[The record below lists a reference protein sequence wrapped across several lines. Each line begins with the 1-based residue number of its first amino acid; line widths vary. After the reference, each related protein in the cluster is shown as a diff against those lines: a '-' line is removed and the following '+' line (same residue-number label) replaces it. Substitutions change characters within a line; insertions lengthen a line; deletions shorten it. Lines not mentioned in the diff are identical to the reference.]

1 MNERKN
7 DLYKQAETTTREIQ
21 AKLEAALTSM
31 TDAVFISDVD
41 GKFVDFNDAFASF
54 HRFKN
59 KAECAT
65 WLSDYSDIL
74 EVFMDNGELAP
85 LDMWAVP
92 RALRGETVT
101 NAEYTLRRKDTGETW
116 VGSYNFSPIRNE
128 DGVITGSVVVGRD
141 ITERKHNEKLL
152 SLQSEVLKVLISDIS
167 AIQTVEKIVDII
179 KKATGHDAVGVRLRV
194 GSDYPFVASLGY
206 SEEFLKAENTLT
218 YRYPDGGLCRND
230 DGTISLE
237 CTCGMIISGKS
248 DPNNP
253 LLTSGGSV
261 WTNNSLPFLDVPPD
275 ADPRLHPRNR
285 CIHVGF
291 LSLALIPIRT
301 GADVLGLLHLAD
313 LHQNSFTPETILFY
327 EGIGLSIGVALS
339 RKKAN
344 EALHEQKELLTTM
357 FAQTTDAIVLVDFLA
372 MRFIDFNEAA
382 HKGLGYT
389 QEEFSRLYVNDIQAD
404 LTPEMIASYSQQAI
418 KEELNIP
425 LSYHRH
431 KDGSLRIV
439 SLKMRPVNFK
449 GKPII
454 SVVWRD
460 ITEEK
465 KAEEALRLNE
475 EKYRLSFENVT
486 DVIYT
491 IDTNL
496 NISSVSPSVKGL
508 LGYKPED
515 FIGRPVS
522 DLENILKPESF
533 QQAIADTSL
542 ILKGETIPAT
552 VYQFIAKDGTI
563 KYGEVS
569 GSPLMHDGKIM
580 GIISVARD
588 ITERKQAEEKLQQT
602 LDSLRNSVG
611 ATIQV
616 MVSAVEMRDP
626 YTAGHQIRVADL
638 ACAIAAEMGL
648 PRDKIEGIRM
658 AGSIHDIGK
667 LSIPAEILTK
677 PNKLTDIE
685 FSLIKEHSRSGYEM
699 LKDVE
704 SPWPLAQIVYQ
715 HHERMDGSGY
725 PRNLKGDEIL
735 MEARIM
741 AVADVVEAMASH
753 RPYRPGLGMDAALV
767 EIEKNRGIL
776 YDNTVADACLRLFRE
791 KGYQLK

>member
-616 MVSAVEMRDP
+616 MVSAVEMIDP

-704 SPWPLAQIVYQ
+704 SHWPLAQIVYQ

-741 AVADVVEAMASH
+741 AVSDVVEAMASH